1 MNGCPAYTYTDAPSV
16 TPPQAMNCLLER
28 MGGMSEQPAA
38 VDTGLF
44 SSDSTSPF
52 ITTSYWGPDGSTRI
66 FKVL

>member
-1 MNGCPAYTYTDAPSV
+1 MNSCPAYTYTDDPSV

-44 SSDSTSPF
+44 SPDSTSPF
-52 ITTSYWGPDGSTRI
+52 ITTSY
-66 FKVL
+66 